1 MIYVSSSAYRIL
13 RIFHHFQYHMNHK
26 SISHFQKSPCPRN
39 DIENVWNC
47 YFFTW
52 NGRKEDCYIT
62 LGKWNLYTFHIHISS
77 DFKSQKNAIWKSRLY
92 FLSIFLIIVN
102 SFVKTKCSFFNI
114 WIWVR
119 EICKVWLFYY
129 IISWEKRTEIIIC
142 KKKAVIRGNKIEK
155 NANAHKYGYAGRIW
169 TQKYIGFTL

>member
-39 DIENVWNC
+39 DMQNVWNC
-47 YFFTW
+47 CFFHMKW
-52 NGRKEDCYIT
+52 KKSGLLYDI
-62 LGKWNLYTFHIHISS
+62 GKMNFLQDSYSYRCRFQIS
-77 DFKSQKNAIWKSRLY
+77 KNAIWKSHLY
-92 FLSIFLIIVN
+92 FLSKFSIIVD

-114 WIWVR
+114 WIWVW

-129 IISWEKRTEIIIC
+129 TISWEKET
-142 KKKAVIRGNKIEK
+142 
-155 NANAHKYGYAGRIW
+155 
-169 TQKYIGFTL
+169 